1 MFNLL
6 HIDASPRGDRSHSRK
21 MTREF
26 VETWKQF
33 HPQDRVT
40 YRDIGRNPIPQQVDC
55 TSGGN
60 LRVPRLHITEAW
72 IAAAFTPEEKRSPEM
87 HSALRLSDELVDEFL
102 AADIY
107 VMGVPMYNWSVTS
120 GFKAYIDNIVRID
133 RTWAYIPNENPEFPY
148 KPLVHGKKMFV
159 IASRGDG
166 GFAPGERNHQR
177 DFQIPLI
184 KEVFGMLGITDITFI
199 TVEND
204 EYGGQK
210 LADSIAAARSRIAE
224 LVAA

>member
-1 MFNLL
+1 MAKLL
-6 HIDASPRGDRSHSRK
+6 HIDASPRGERSHSRK
-21 MTREF
+21 ITREF

-33 HPQDRVT
+33 HPQDRVI
-40 YRDIGRNPIPQQVDC
+40 YRDIGRNPIPHV
-55 TSGGN
+55 
-60 LRVPRLHITEAW
+60 TEAW

-87 HSALRLSDELVDEFL
+87 WSALRLSDELVDELL

-107 VMGVPMYNWSVTS
+107 VMGLPMYNWSVTS

-133 RTWAYIPNENPEFPY
+133 RTWAYIPEENPEFPY
-148 KPLVHGKKMFV
+148 KPLVHNKKMFV

-177 DFQIPLI
+177 DFQIPVI
-184 KEVFGMLGITDITFI
+184 KEVFGMLGVTDITFI

-210 LADSIAAARSRIAE
+210 LADSLDAARSKISELIA
-224 LVAA
+224 A

>member
-1 MFNLL
+1 MANLL
-6 HIDASPRGDRSHSRK
+6 HIDTSPRGERSHSRK

-33 HPQDRVT
+33 HPQDRVI
-40 YRDIGRNPIPQQVDC
+40 YRDIGRNPIPHV
-55 TSGGN
+55 
-60 LRVPRLHITEAW
+60 TEAW
-72 IAAAFTPEEKRSPEM
+72 IAAAFTPEDERSPEM
-87 HSALRLSDELVDEFL
+87 KHALRLSDELVDEFL
-102 AADIY
+102 VADIY

-120 GFKAYIDNIVRID
+120 GFKAYIDNIVRIN
-133 RTWAYIPNENPEFPY
+133 RTWAYIPDENPEFPY

-166 GFAPGERNHQR
+166 GFAPGERNHKR

-204 EYGGQK
+204 EYGGQQ
-210 LADSIAAARSRIAE
+210 LADSLTAASSRISE
-224 LVAA
+224 LFTAYNS

>member
-1 MFNLL
+1 MKHLL
-6 HIDASPRGDRSHSRK
+6 HIDASPRGERSHSRK
-21 MTREF
+21 IAREF
-26 VETWKQF
+26 VETWKQTNPN
-33 HPQDRVT
+33 HNIT
-40 YRDIGRNPIPQQVDC
+40 YRDIGRNPIPHV
-55 TSGGN
+55 
-60 LRVPRLHITEAW
+60 TEAW
-72 IAAAFTPEEKRSPEM
+72 IAAAFTPEKERSPEM
-87 HSALRLSDELVDEFL
+87 KQAISLSDELVDELL

-120 GFKAYIDNIVRID
+120 GFKAYIDNIVRIN
-133 RTWAYIPNENPEFPY
+133 RTWAYIPDENPEFPY

-204 EYGGQK
+204 EYGEQK
-210 LADSIAAARSRIAE
+210 LADSLAAARSKISK
-224 LVAA
+224 LVQV

>member
-1 MFNLL
+1 MINLL
-6 HIDASPRGDRSHSRK
+6 HLDASPRGDRSHSRK

-26 VETWKQF
+26 VETWQQF
-33 HPQDRVT
+33 HPQDRVI
-40 YRDIGRNPIPQQVDC
+40 YRDIGRNPIPHV
-55 TSGGN
+55 
-60 LRVPRLHITEAW
+60 TEAW
-72 IAAAFTPEEKRSPEM
+72 IAAAFTPSAKRSPEM
-87 HSALRLSDELVDEFL
+87 LEVLSVSDELVDELL

-133 RTWAYIPNENPEFPY
+133 RTWAYIPDENPEFPY
-148 KPLVHGKKMFV
+148 KPLVHGKNMFV

-177 DFQIPLI
+177 DLQITLI

-210 LADSIAAARSRIAE
+210 LSDSLTAARSRISE

>member
-1 MFNLL
+1 MINLL

-26 VETWKQF
+26 VETWQQF
-33 HPQDRVT
+33 HPQDRVI
-40 YRDIGRNPIPQQVDC
+40 YRDIGRNPIPHV
-55 TSGGN
+55 
-60 LRVPRLHITEAW
+60 TEAW
-72 IAAAFTPEEKRSPEM
+72 IAAAFTPPEERSPKMQE
-87 HSALRLSDELVDEFL
+87 ALRISDELVDELL
-102 AADIY
+102 ATDIY
-107 VMGVPMYNWSVTS
+107 VMSVPMYNWSVTS

-133 RTWAYIPNENPEFPY
+133 RTWAYIPDENPEFPY
-148 KPLVHGKKMFV
+148 KPLVQGKKMFV

-177 DFQIPLI
+177 DLQIPLI

-210 LADSIAAARSRIAE
+210 LTDSLAAARSRISE

>member
-1 MFNLL
+1 MSNLL
-6 HIDASPRGDRSHSRK
+6 HIDASPRGDRSHSRRL
-21 MTREF
+21 TREF
-26 VETWKQF
+26 VSAWKKAN
-33 HPQDRVT
+33 PTDTIT
-40 YRDIGRNPIPQQVDC
+40 YRDLGRNP
-55 TSGGN
+55 
-60 LRVPRLHITEAW
+60 VPHVTEDW
-72 IAAAFTPEEKRSPEM
+72 IAAAFSDAVFAPEERSHQM
-87 HSALRLSDELVDEFL
+87 QSALLLSDELVDELL

-107 VMGVPMYNWSVTS
+107 VMGVPMYNWSVPS
-120 GFKAYIDNIVRID
+120 GFKAYIDHIVRIN
-133 RTWAYIPNENPEFPY
+133 RTWAYVPDENPEFPY

-184 KEVFGMLGITDITFI
+184 KEAFGMLGITDITFI

-210 LADSIAAARSRIAE
+210 LANSLAAARSRISE
-224 LVAA
+224 LVAT